1 MKRLEVALSERS
13 YDIIIEKDSLASMA
27 DLFGINKK
35 RAFIITDNGVPTE
48 YSAAVASGFEDKY
61 IYTVNQGEESKS
73 LDVYGEI
80 IDKMMEIGITRSD
93 ICVAVGGGVVGDLTG
108 FVAATYMRGID
119 FYNAPTTLLS
129 MVDSS
134 IGGKTAINH
143 GRIKN
148 IAGAFHQPSGVL
160 IDISTLDTLPKRHI
174 SGGIAE
180 SIKMAMT
187 SNAELFDF
195 FERSNGDDDIVKIIE
210 ESLKIKKAIVEADE
224 RESGIRKI
232 LNFGHTFG
240 HAVESAVN
248 MKDLHHGEC
257 VAIGMMAV
265 SSGNARERLE
275 RVLKKYNLPTEYT
288 GNISIAM
295 KRIANDKKRIGGLI
309 DAIFVNEIGKCEI
322 RKMVVS
328 ELEKII
334 RNNIG
339 GKE

>member
-1 MKRLEVALSERS
+1 MKKLEVAFGERS
-13 YDIIIEKDSLASMA
+13 YDIIIEKGALSSMA
-27 DLFGINKK
+27 DLFEISKK
-35 RAFIITDNGVPTE
+35 RAFIITDNGVPEE
-48 YSAAVASGFEDKY
+48 YSKAVASGFDDTY

-73 LDVYGEI
+73 LEVYGKI
-80 IDKMMEIGITRSD
+80 VDKMVEIGITRSD

-148 IAGAFHQPSGVL
+148 IAGAFHQPRGVL

-187 SNAELFDF
+187 SNADLFEF
-195 FERSNGDDDIVKIIE
+195 FERSNGEEDIEKIIE
-210 ESLKIKKAIVEADE
+210 ESLKIKKAVVEADE
-224 RESGIRKI
+224 REGGIRKI

-240 HAVESAVN
+240 HAVEAATN
-248 MKDLHHGEC
+248 MKELHHGEC

-265 SSGNARERLE
+265 SSGKIRERLGN
-275 RVLKKYNLPTEYT
+275 VLKKYDLPTEYT
-288 GNISIAM
+288 RNISIAM
-295 KRIANDKKRIGGLI
+295 KRIENDKKRIGEMI
-309 DAIFVNEIGKCEI
+309 DAIFVHEIGNYEI
-322 RKMVVS
+322 RKVRVS

-334 RNNIG
+334 RENIG